1 MHKSFTAL
9 RRVLALVMA
18 LIIVFGLSLS
28 AFAEEGEGDGGTS
41 NQPDPTKLV
50 PELVL
55 KNGSNLGVFSAGKSS
70 VFRFELKNISNLT
83 ADKVQIE
90 LIPSKEDIKLF
101 EEGDLIRRG
110 ITIRSGQSY
119 HAELPF
125 KLSDAIE
132 QKSYDMTLKLTF
144 INLYNKSFTKEIPVY
159 FYAENKAL
167 APNVGIIDVTT
178 ERDIVD
184 ESSPQKLNLTVSNG
198 GDLRAKKIVVT
209 VNGFNPKTVN
219 LHNDLNMRKVEIL
232 AKNMKQDISFNIIGA
247 PDQEKDAELEVKITY
262 LDDINKQYEKTQTIV
277 LKTVKKKE
285 EAGKVS
291 DVVLKFSKEN
301 YEIYGEGK
309 SSASLT
315 IENKG
320 AKALKDLELRLS
332 AEAGVKFMSKYVD
345 IIKEIKPGEKKSF
358 NYLFASADPTQ
369 TGNYPV
375 TATLKMGVGEAAS
388 QVIEVAGVTCYK
400 KENETD
406 EKKGGKKPKIIIA
419 DYSFNTEKIIAG
431 KEFLLTLIFKNT
443 SQNMGVKNVKFTF
456 TSDDGMFTPIDS
468 ANSFFIDAIAPEE
481 TAAVTIKL
489 KTKPEAAVKM
499 YNMTFIGEYEDM
511 NGVSYDEKG
520 NPYKAEELISLNV
533 RQEARLQ
540 IPEFKL
546 PTEAY
551 VGMPI
556 NFDMEFYN
564 LGKASLYNTVAKI
577 EGEDFDKD
585 PAEYFAGNFEAA
597 KSDIFSTKLTPL
609 KAGEL
614 KGRVVFQFE
623 DEAGNPSEV
632 AKEFTIM
639 VGEGTGLGPQ
649 DEMQIPPGDM
659 DGAGEMPEFDEN
671 GNPIQKGFSPWIIAG
686 IVLGGLIV
694 LFVAYKIIKKRRMK
708 ALEAKLLEE
717 DDEN

>member
-1 MHKSFTAL
+1 MHKRLSVL
-9 RRVLALVMA
+9 KRVFSLVMA
-18 LIIVFGLSLS
+18 LVFVFGLALS
-28 AFAEEGEGDGGTS
+28 AFAEEPEDDGGSS
-41 NQPDPTKLV
+41 NQPDPNKLI

-55 KNGSNLGVFSAGKSS
+55 KNGSDLGVFSAGKSS
-70 VFRFELKNISNLT
+70 LFQFELKNISNLT

-90 LIPSKEDIKLF
+90 LLPSKEDIKLF
-101 EEGDLIRRG
+101 EESDLIRRG

-119 HAELPF
+119 IAELPF
-125 KLSDAIE
+125 KLNDAIE
-132 QKSYDMTLKLTF
+132 QKSYDMTLKLTYS
-144 INLYNKSFTKEIPVY
+144 NLYNKTFTKEIPVY
-159 FYAENKAL
+159 FYVENQSL
-167 APNVGIIDVTT
+167 SPNVGIINVKT
-178 ERDIVD
+178 ERDMVD
-184 ESSPQKLNLTVSNG
+184 ENSPQKLTMTVSNG
-198 GDLRAKKIVVT
+198 GDLRAKKIVLT
-209 VNGFNPKTVN
+209 LNGLSPKTVN
-219 LHNDLNMRKVEIL
+219 LYNDLNMRKVDTL
-232 AKNMKQDISFNIIGA
+232 SKNMKQDISFNIIGA
-247 PDQEKDAELEVKITY
+247 ADQEKDAELEVKITY
-262 LDDINKQYEKTQTIV
+262 LDDINKQYERTQTIV
-277 LKTVKKKE
+277 LKTTKKKE

-291 DVVLKFSKEN
+291 DVELKFSKDN

-320 AKALKDLELRLS
+320 TKPLKDLDLRLT
-332 AEAGVKFMSKYVD
+332 AEGGVKFMSKYVD

-358 NYLFASADPTQ
+358 NYLMASADPAND
-369 TGNYPV
+369 GSFPI
-375 TATLKMGVGEAAS
+375 TATLKMGEGETAS
-388 QVIEVAGVTCYK
+388 QVIQVAGVTCYK
-400 KENETD
+400 KED

-419 DYSFNTEKIIAG
+419 DYSYNADKIIAG

-443 SQNMGVKNVKFTF
+443 SQNIGVKNAKFTF
-456 TSDDGMFTPIDS
+456 TSDDGMFIPIDS
-468 ANSFFIDAIAPEE
+468 ANSFFIDAIAPEG
-481 TAAVTIKL
+481 TATVTIKL

-499 YNMTFIGEYEDM
+499 YNMTFSGEYEDY

-520 NPYKAEELISLNV
+520 NPYKSEELISLSV

-546 PTEAY
+546 PQEGY

-556 NFDMEFYN
+556 NFDIEFYN

-614 KGRVVFQFE
+614 KGRVVFKFE

-632 AKEFTIM
+632 VKEFTII
-639 VGEGTGLGPQ
+639 VVEGGGDFGPKDDIAVPPGGF
-649 DEMQIPPGDM
+649 DEMGDM
-659 DGAGEMPEFDEN
+659 PQFDEN
-671 GNPIQKGFSPWIIAG
+671 GNPIEPGGGLSPLMIGG
-686 IVLGGLIV
+686 IVVGV
-694 LFVAYKIIKKRRMK
+694 LALLFIAYKIIKKRRMK